1 MSFSTTKTNFKNEK
15 HIFEFNITMAKGNRK
30 ANTSRFNTYINRVNK
45 NAKKGLTLSSKSVK
59 ILNSFVQDMFDKI
72 ATQAAALARANKKS
86 TIRAAEVQT
95 AVRLQLPA
103 DLAKHSISEASK
115 AVTAFTLVYKASS
128 KLLVQVILA

>member
-1 MSFSTTKTNFKNEK
+1 MGFLYFIVSFSTTKTNFFEK
-15 HIFEFNITMAKGNRK
+15 TFQKKSPQITMAKGNRK

-115 AVTAFTLVYKASS
+115 AVTAALK
-128 KLLVQVILA
+128 

>member
-1 MSFSTTKTNFKNEK
+1 MGYEKNFNSSQTFSTMARAAAAKKTVSRRR
-15 HIFEFNITMAKGNRK
+15 ANR
-30 ANTSRFNTYINRVNK
+30 TRFNTFINRVNK

-59 ILNSFVQDMFDKI
+59 ILNSFVHDMFDKI

-103 DLAKHSISEASK
+103 DLAKHSISEAS
-115 AVTAFTLVYKASS
+115 SRHCCP
-128 KLLVQVILA
+128 QVSDANSEELI